1 MIKNTEYS
9 IYRKRLQKAIDKA
22 KTRTN
27 VTDIYKSMGISR
39 GNISGFINGE
49 TNRLSYKTVDLLIKK
64 LEDPETC
71 VTNQQ
76 RLSAS
81 KPKKAASM
89 LSDIVSDILD
99 IKLTPNK
106 KAELSLD
113 LEKWLRNSKK

>member
-1 MIKNTEYS
+1 MIKNSDYVA
-9 IYRKRLQKAIDKA
+9 YRKRLQKAIDKA

-39 GNISGFINGE
+39 GNISGFLNGD

-76 RLSAS
+76 ILSAS
-81 KPKKAASM
+81 KPKKAANM
-89 LSDIVSDILD
+89 LSDLISNILD
-99 IKLTPNK
+99 VKLSPNK